1 MTNKN
6 EMTENNMVENETTQT
21 QEISQTKAV
30 KKRKKRKHRNNSEH
44 CTSEKVIRNGKV
56 MIKTRRRVKRT
67 PNQDLI
73 KEIEAANGNVTT
85 DLLDQLSTDNQEEKF
100 MNRNRMKRL
109 GIAAILFA
117 TLGLGTTVAAFGH
130 GTHKAENTP
139 KVQPKKSRVI
149 TIEDVPENY
158 KNKFKSN
165 EVKIS
170 KKADNNDNKSEEVAK
185 PAEEIKTTQEVE
197 SYEIQEEQPVQETQ
211 SYEVQELSTQEQVAT
226 QHTENYRQPAMS
238 LNILGQTVYYQNGGP
253 GSGQSIIDA
262 NSDSQASTWGGA
274 AVFSGNDGLNTHF
287 IGHNPGAFSVIFS
300 LSVGNKITV
309 TDASGNPTTYTVNG
323 IYQVADDGT
332 DVNSGSDMYDA
343 ITGTGGG
350 ERITLQSCI
359 NDDVNLIVFASAQ

>member
-6 EMTENNMVENETTQT
+6 EMTENSMVENATTQT
-21 QEISQTKAV
+21 QEISQTKEV
-30 KKRKKRKHRNNSEH
+30 KKRKKRKHRDNSEH

-73 KEIEAANGNVTT
+73 KEIEAAQGNVTP

-109 GIAAILFA
+109 GLAAILFA

-130 GTHKAENTP
+130 GTHKAENTS
-139 KVQPKKSRVI
+139 KVQPKKSHVI
-149 TIEDVPENY
+149 TIADVPEKY

-170 KKADNNDNKSEEVAK
+170 KKADNKNDSKPEEVVK
-185 PAEEIKTTQEVE
+185 PTEQSEITQDVQ
-197 SYEIQEEQPVQETQ
+197 SYEIQEEQPVQDTQ
-211 SYEVQELSTQEQVAT
+211 SYEIQEVSTQEQAST
-226 QHTENYRQPAMS
+226 QYTENYRQPAMS
-238 LNILGQTVYYQNGGP
+238 LNILGQTVYYQNGGQ

-274 AVFSGNDGLNTHF
+274 AVFSGSDGLNTHF

-300 LSVGNKITV
+300 LSVGNQITV
-309 TDASGNPTTYTVNG
+309 TDASGTPTTYTVNG

-332 DVNSGSDMYDA
+332 DVNSGRDMYDT

-359 NDDVNLIVFASAQ
+359 NDDVNLIVFASA

>member
-85 DLLDQLSTDNQEEKF
+85 DLLEQLSTDNQEEKF

-130 GTHKAENTP
+130 GTHKAENTS
-139 KVQPKKSRVI
+139 KVQPKKSHVI
-149 TIEDVPENY
+149 TITDVPENY

-170 KKADNNDNKSEEVAK
+170 KKVDNNNDNKSEEVAK

-197 SYEIQEEQPVQETQ
+197 

-300 LSVGNKITV
+300 LSVGNQVTV
-309 TDASGNPTTYTVNG
+309 TDASGNPTIYTVNG

>member
-67 PNQDLI
+67 LNQDLI

-85 DLLDQLSTDNQEEKF
+85 DLLEQLSTDNQEEKF

-130 GTHKAENTP
+130 GTHKAENTS
-139 KVQPKKSRVI
+139 KVQPKKSHVI
-149 TIEDVPENY
+149 TIADVPENY

-165 EVKIS
+165 EVKIA
-170 KKADNNDNKSEEVAK
+170 KKVDNNNDNKSEEVAK

-197 SYEIQEEQPVQETQ
+197 

-274 AVFSGNDGLNTHF
+274 AVFSGNDGLNSHF

-300 LSVGNKITV
+300 LSVGNQITV
-309 TDASGNPTTYTVNG
+309 TDASGNPTIYTVNG